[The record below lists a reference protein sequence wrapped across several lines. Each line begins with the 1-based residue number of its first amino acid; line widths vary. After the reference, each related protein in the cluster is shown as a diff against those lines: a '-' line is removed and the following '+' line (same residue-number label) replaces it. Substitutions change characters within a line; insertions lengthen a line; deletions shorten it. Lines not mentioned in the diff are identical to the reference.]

1 MSSKTDMKKIFST
14 VITVLALA
22 SCQKAT
28 DYIDVVY
35 FTGTEDDPSVIMYV
49 DGPASK
55 SLTVSASDKVSEDV
69 RVSFVVDGALVDQYN
84 AAHGTAY
91 KMLPEGSYAVSS
103 NTFTIKA
110 GSASSLPLTFDII
123 SMDDF
128 EDGVQYCAPLRITGT
143 SSGIEILKAS
153 QTMFIILN
161 QIITTNVVDL
171 GMSRYFSVPSMVDN
185 AAFNDMGACTLECRV
200 YMNGW
205 QNSNPFI
212 SSVIGVEENFLV
224 RFGDVSCDK
233 NQLQYA
239 GRGASITSADHFDTG
254 RWYHVAVTDDGST
267 LTLYVDGQVQ
277 GTASSEGKSAI
288 NLAWN
293 YMGGFHIGFSE
304 RGRLLN
310 GYVSEARVWKR
321 ALSAT
326 ELVNNQCYVD
336 PASEG
341 LMAYWRLGQSADGT
355 TVSDMTAGGYDAVS
369 SSAIV
374 WVEGVKCPVV
384 D

>member
-1 MSSKTDMKKIFST
+1 MKKIFLFAAAA
-14 VITVLALA
+14 LALA
-22 SCQKAT
+22 ACKKAD
-28 DYIDVVY
+28 DYVDVVF
-35 FTGTEDDPSVIMYV
+35 FTGTEDDATVMMYV

-55 SLTVSASDKVSEDV
+55 GVTVTASDKVRQDV
-69 RVSFVVDGALVDQYN
+69 TISFEVDGSLVDTYN
-84 AAHGTAY
+84 AVHGTEY
-91 KMLPEGSYAVSS
+91 KMLPSGSYRVSANSFVISEGSAASKPV
-103 NTFTIKA
+103 TFEV
-110 GSASSLPLTFDII
+110 L

-128 EDGVQYCAPLRITGT
+128 EDGVQYLAPLKITGT
-143 SSGIEILKAS
+143 SNGMEVLEASRVMYIL
-153 QTMFIILN
+153 MN
-161 QIITTNVVDL
+161 QIITTNVADL
-171 GMSRYFSVPSMVDN
+171 GMRRYFSVPAMIDN
-185 AAFNDMGACTLECRV
+185 PAFNDMGKCTLECRV

-205 QNSNPFI
+205 QNSNPYI

-224 RFGDVSCDK
+224 RFGDVSCDR

-239 GRGASITSADHFDTG
+239 GRGASITSSDHFDTG

-277 GTASSEGKSAI
+277 GSASSEGKSAI

-310 GYVSEARVWKR
+310 GYVSEARVWNR

-326 ELVNNQCYVD
+326 ELVNNQCYVKPD
-336 PASEG
+336 SEG
-341 LMAYWRLGQSADGT
+341 LMAYWRIGEAEDGR
-355 TVSDMTAGGYDAVS
+355 TVVDMTGHGYDAVS
-369 SSAIV
+369 SSDIV

-384 D
+384 E